1 MWQFS
6 LIFWYYV
13 IIIYALK
20 WWKILTCLMEFFILF
35 IYFYATSNDTCTAM
49 WNLKKKKKKK
59 SKKERLKCKL
69 YLFKFNWNS
78 CKSSNFTFVWWW
90 WILGWYFGFFFLWC
104 VKIWFFF
111 FFLKKSNINAFNVYV
126 CETPPWKFEFQPWP
140 VGPSPPTKARTCEV
154 TITSKDVVLINAML
168 T

>member
-49 WNLKKKKKKK
+49 WNLKKKKKK